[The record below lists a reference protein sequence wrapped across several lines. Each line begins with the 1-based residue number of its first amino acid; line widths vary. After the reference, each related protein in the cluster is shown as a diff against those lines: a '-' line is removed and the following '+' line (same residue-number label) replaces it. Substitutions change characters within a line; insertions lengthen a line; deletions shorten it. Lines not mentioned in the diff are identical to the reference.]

1 MLAVRAKTFHTL
13 NFGTTVDK
21 LYLCAYG
28 DESFV
33 VYASSLE
40 QAHQNA
46 YGLGTKVV
54 RELNENE
61 YEGL

>member
-1 MLAVRAKTFHTL
+1 VLAVRVRLSLTL

-28 DESFV
+28 DESFA
-33 VYASSLE
+33 VYAPSLE
-40 QAHQNA
+40 QAHQKA
-46 YGLGTKVV
+46 SGLNLSVV
-54 RELNENE
+54 RELNKNE

>member
-1 MLAVRAKTFHTL
+1 
-13 NFGTTVDK
+13 VDK

-40 QAHQNA
+40 QAHQKA
-46 YGLGTKVV
+46 YGLGTTVV

-61 YEGL
+61 YEGLWIYKNYTLIAVG

>member
-1 MLAVRAKTFHTL
+1 M
-13 NFGTTVDK
+13 DK

-28 DESFV
+28 DDSFV

-40 QAHQNA
+40 QAHQKA
-46 YGLGTKVV
+46 SGLNLSVV

-61 YEGL
+61 YEGLWDCTNYTPIAVR

>member
-1 MLAVRAKTFHTL
+1 
-13 NFGTTVDK
+13 VDK

-28 DESFV
+28 NESFA

-40 QAHQNA
+40 QAHHKAN
-46 YGLGTKVV
+46 GLNLSVV
-54 RELNENE
+54 KELNKNE

>member
-1 MLAVRAKTFHTL
+1 M
-13 NFGTTVDK
+13 DK

-28 DESFV
+28 DEFFV

-61 YEGL
+61 YEGLWDYKNYTPIAVG

>member
-1 MLAVRAKTFHTL
+1 MLAVRVRLSLTL

-21 LYLCAYG
+21 LYLCVAYG
-28 DESFV
+28 EYFT
-33 VYASSLE
+33 VYAGSLE
-40 QAHQNA
+40 QAHQKA
-46 YGLGTKVV
+46 SGLNLSVV

>member
-1 MLAVRAKTFHTL
+1 M
-13 NFGTTVDK
+13 DK

-40 QAHQNA
+40 QARQNA
-46 YGLGTKVV
+46 GGLNLSVV

-61 YEGL
+61 HEGLWIYKNYTPIAVR

>member
-1 MLAVRAKTFHTL
+1 
-13 NFGTTVDK
+13 VDK

-28 DESFV
+28 DEFFV

-61 YEGL
+61 YEYEGL

>member
-1 MLAVRAKTFHTL
+1 M
-13 NFGTTVDK
+13 DK

-40 QAHQNA
+40 QAHQKAN
-46 YGLGTKVV
+46 GLNLSVV
-54 RELNENE
+54 RELNKNE
-61 YEGL
+61 YEGLWEYTNYTLIAER

>member
-1 MLAVRAKTFHTL
+1 
-13 NFGTTVDK
+13 VDK

-28 DESFV
+28 GDSFV

-40 QAHQNA
+40 QAHQKAN
-46 YGLGTKVV
+46 GLNLSVV

>member
-1 MLAVRAKTFHTL
+1 MLAVRAKTFLTL
-13 NFGTTVDK
+13 NSGTTVDK

-40 QAHQNA
+40 QAHQKAN
-46 YGLGTKVV
+46 GLNLSVV

>member
-1 MLAVRAKTFHTL
+1 MLAVRAKTFLRL
-13 NFGTTVDK
+13 NSGATVDK
-21 LYLCAYG
+21 LYLCADG

-40 QAHQNA
+40 QAHQKAN
-46 YGLGTKVV
+46 GLNLSVV

>member
-1 MLAVRAKTFHTL
+1 
-13 NFGTTVDK
+13 VDK

-28 DESFV
+28 DEFFV

-40 QAHQNA
+40 QAHQKA
-46 YGLGTKVV
+46 SGLNLSVV

>member
-1 MLAVRAKTFHTL
+1 
-13 NFGTTVDK
+13 VDK

>member
-1 MLAVRAKTFHTL
+1 MLAVRVKLSLTR